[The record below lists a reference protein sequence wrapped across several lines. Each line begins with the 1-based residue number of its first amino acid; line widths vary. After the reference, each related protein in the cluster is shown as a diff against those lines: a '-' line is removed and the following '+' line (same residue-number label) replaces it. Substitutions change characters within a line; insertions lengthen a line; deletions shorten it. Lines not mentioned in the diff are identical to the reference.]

1 MPVLIRA
8 LKPKIGDSFPLGRL
22 TILVGPNNCG
32 KSQTLRDIRDYLKT
46 GSADQLLT
54 IQEVDAQLPC
64 ELDALK
70 NVTRRPHQSPGHEH
84 VLGVGSDL
92 QSRHEVA
99 PASNWAK
106 NLFDPNTG
114 VPRDP
119 KQLLQSF
126 GAYWVAHL
134 DAERRF
140 QLAAPTD
147 SYDTRNESPMNA
159 LQAFFGQ
166 GRTAVEELRKA
177 FKAAFGVD
185 IALDW
190 AAMRRLALAI
200 GDEFGEIPDT
210 REGLDNLLKNASPLA
225 SQGDGYR
232 SFAGVVLSTLTFPD
246 RVLLLD
252 EPEAFLHPAQAR
264 TLGRWIATAAN
275 KRSGQI
281 IVASHSADFL
291 LGIVSTN
298 QDATVVRL
306 NRTAKGSTYHV
317 VPPAT
322 AAGLISSPLLSSQP
336 VMDALFH
343 RGVVVCEGDA
353 DRAIYQTIAHS
364 SNFLGQDVG
373 EDVLFIHSNGKD
385 AAATPIELLR
395 RAGAPVCAALD
406 IDVLNTPTVFGNV
419 FRALTGADP
428 GEHLVQLRERVARS
442 VEALSEVDRIKLI
455 REEIAQWIARDQTDL
470 RLTRKSLRDIAD
482 EGANW
487 DRVKKDGT
495 DFFKGDARRDVDE
508 LISELNKIGLL
519 LVPRG
524 ELESWMDFLGQS
536 KGARWNR
543 AALEEL
549 GQGRCP
555 ADLLAYVRRVV
566 NYFKHQGPSVD
577 AGGRNLT
584 SDEADAATAA
594 ALGNGL

>member
-1 MPVLIRA
+1 MPLGIRS
-8 LKPKIGDSFPLGRL
+8 LTPKIGESFMLGQL

-32 KSQTLRDIRDYLKT
+32 KSQTLRDIRDFLKK

-54 IQEVDAQLPC
+54 IQAVDVLLPC
-64 ELDALK
+64 LQETLK
-70 NVTRRPHQSPGHEH
+70 HVTSRPHASPGHQQIF
-84 VLGVGSDL
+84 GVGSDL

-99 PASNWAK
+99 PNTAWLEN
-106 NLFDPNTG
+106 NFDATTG
-114 VPRDP
+114 VWHDP
-119 KQLLQSF
+119 KQFFQLF
-126 GAYWVAHL
+126 GSYWVAHL

-140 QLAAPTD
+140 QLAAPTE
-147 SYDTRNESPMNA
+147 SYDTRNESPANA

-185 IALDW
+185 VALDW

-210 REGLDNLLKNASPLA
+210 REGLDNLLKNAPPLA

-264 TLGRWIATAAN
+264 TLGRWIANAAT

-291 LGIVSTN
+291 HGIISAH
-298 QDATVVRL
+298 QDTTVVRL
-306 NRTAKGSTYHV
+306 NRTGKGSTYHV

-322 AAGLISSPLLSSQP
+322 TRGLISSPLLSSQP
-336 VMDALFH
+336 VMDAIFH

-364 SNFLGQDVG
+364 SHFLGQDVG
-373 EDVLFIHSNGKD
+373 EDLLFIHSNGKD

-395 RAGAPVCAALD
+395 KAGAPVCASLD
-406 IDVLNTPTVFGNV
+406 IDVINTPTVFTNV

-428 GEHLVQLRERVARS
+428 GEHLVQLRERVAGS
-442 VEALSEVDRIKLI
+442 VEALDEIERIKLI
-455 REEIAQWIARDQTDL
+455 RDAVSRWIERDQTDL
-470 RLTRKSLRDIAD
+470 RLARKSLKDIAD

-487 DRVKKDGT
+487 DRVKKQGV
-495 DFFKGDARRDVDE
+495 DFFQGDARRDVGD
-508 LISELNKIGLL
+508 LINELNKFGFLI
-519 LVPRG
+519 VPRG
-524 ELESWMDFLGQS
+524 ELESWRDFLGQS

-549 GQGRCP
+549 GQRRCP
-555 ADLLAYVRRVV
+555 ADLLTYVRRVV
-566 NYFKHQGPSVD
+566 NYFEDQNAPV
-577 AGGRNLT
+577 NT
-584 SDEADAATAA
+584 QNDELAPDE
-594 ALGNGL
+594 

>member
-1 MPVLIRA
+1 MPLGIRS
-8 LKPKIGDSFPLGRL
+8 LTPKIGESFMVGQL

-32 KSQTLRDIRDYLKT
+32 KSQTLRDIRDFLKK

-54 IQEVDAQLPC
+54 IQAVDVLLPC
-64 ELDALK
+64 LEETLK
-70 NVTRRPHQSPGHEH
+70 HVTSRPHTSPGHQH
-84 VLGVGSDL
+84 IFGVGSDL
-92 QSRHEVA
+92 QSRHEV
-99 PASNWAK
+99 S
-106 NLFDPNTG
+106 PNTAWLENNFDASTG
-114 VPRDP
+114 VWRDP
-119 KQLLQSF
+119 TQFLQVF
-126 GAYWVAHL
+126 GSYWVAHL

-140 QLAAPTD
+140 QLAAPTE
-147 SYDTRNESPMNA
+147 SYDTRNESPANA

-185 IALDW
+185 VALDW

-210 REGLDNLLKNASPLA
+210 REALDNLLKKAPPLA

-264 TLGRWIATAAN
+264 TLGRWIANAAT

-291 LGIVSTN
+291 HGIISAN
-298 QDATVVRL
+298 QDTTVVRL
-306 NRTAKGSTYHV
+306 NRTGKGSTYHV

-322 AAGLISSPLLSSQP
+322 TRDLISSPLLSSQP
-336 VMDALFH
+336 VMDAIFH

-364 SNFLGQDVG
+364 SHFLGQDVG
-373 EDVLFIHSNGKD
+373 EDLLFIHSNGKD

-395 RAGAPVCAALD
+395 KAGAPVCATLD
-406 IDVLNTPTVFGNV
+406 LDVVNTPTVFTNV

-428 GEHLVQLRERVARS
+428 GEHLVQLRERVATS
-442 VEALSEVDRIKLI
+442 VEALDEIERIKLI
-455 REEIAQWIARDQTDL
+455 RDAVARWIERDQTDL
-470 RLTRKSLRDIAD
+470 RLARKSLKDIAD

-487 DRVKKDGT
+487 DRVKKQGV
-495 DFFKGDARRDVDE
+495 DFFQGDARRDVDD
-508 LISELNKIGLL
+508 LINELNKFGFLI
-519 LVPRG
+519 VPRG

-549 GQGRCP
+549 GQRRCP
-555 ADLLAYVRRVV
+555 ADLLTYVRRVV
-566 NYFKHQGPSVD
+566 NYFKDQSAPVNTQNGELAP
-577 AGGRNLT
+577 
-584 SDEADAATAA
+584 DE
-594 ALGNGL
+594 